1 MKEKMTISDYFKKA
15 KADGYEWADKAMEY
29 REDYLVGCPD
39 IVYVDSLLDALDQG
53 FGWNET
59 LEKSTYWHRIY
70 QSLVT
75 KPTKLTKKMF
85 EQRGWKFL
93 QKFRETN
100 SFSKGNPWLGRGSGA
115 LLDVTGNEIIIQTSN
130 GVYERDFAEYNVKF
144 YGVCQTIEEF
154 DMICEMINL
163 KA

>member
-1 MKEKMTISDYFKKA
+1 
-15 KADGYEWADKAMEY
+15 
-29 REDYLVGCPD
+29 
-39 IVYVDSLLDALDQG
+39 
-53 FGWNET
+53 
-59 LEKSTYWHRIY
+59 
-70 QSLVT
+70 
-75 KPTKLTKKMF
+75 MF